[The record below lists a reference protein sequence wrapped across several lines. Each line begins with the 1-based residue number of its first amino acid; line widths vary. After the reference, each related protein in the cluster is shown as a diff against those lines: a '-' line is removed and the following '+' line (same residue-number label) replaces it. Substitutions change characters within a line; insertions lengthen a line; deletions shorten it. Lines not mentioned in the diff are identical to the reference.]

1 MGWFIS
7 CLMVRFFKAS
17 RVSFPAPKQTWL
29 TTARVLFMAMKIL
42 DKNFFFS
49 TGTNLSPGVTSNKTV
64 LVSSHKRLSNSSYAP
79 SIVPKTLLRSACVL
93 MAEVKNGCLRELKI
107 LSLHNKHISF
117 HGTHMLRWRI
127 LYYWYSY
134 IILHRAARTY
144 SIGMTGHFFCNLTL
158 NGVIYG
164 ANRQA
169 YAFEGDRGSCLW

>member
-49 TGTNLSPGVTSNKTV
+49 TGTNLSPGVTSNKTL

-79 SIVPKTLLRSACVL
+79 SIVPRPFFDPRAFL
-93 MAEVKNGCLRELKI
+93 MAEVKNDRLWELKI

-117 HGTHMLRWRI
+117 HGTHMLRWLI

-169 YAFEGDRGSCLW
+169 YAFEGDRASWLW